1 MNLSKTTYRI
11 ILFASF
17 VWCLLIITP
26 PFADHFDA
34 VMLRDFLYGFFSR
47 ICHQFDSHSVQI
59 FGAKFAVCA
68 RCTAI
73 YFGFLISVAIYP
85 FLSRKIRAAT
95 RAGAILRSP
104 RMVLLSILPLLIDVC
119 LSETGVH
126 ESTVLTRAVTGA
138 VLGIALPYV
147 LIPPAQEAVA
157 ELRLKL
163 PTSLLGKIRHAE

>member
-11 ILFASF
+11 ILFASL
-17 VWCLLIITP
+17 VWCLLIVIP

-34 VMLRDFLYGFFSR
+34 VMLRGFLYGFFSR
-47 ICHQFDSHSVQI
+47 ICHQLDSHSLHL

-73 YFGFLISVAIYP
+73 YFGFFVSVAFYP
-85 FLSRKIRAAT
+85 FLSRKIWVAT
-95 RAGAILRSP
+95 RTGAIFRSP
-104 RMVLLSILPLLIDVC
+104 RLVLLSILPLLIDVC
-119 LSETGVH
+119 LSEIGVH

-138 VLGIALPYV
+138 ILGIALPYL

-163 PTSLLGKIRHAE
+163 PQSLLGKIRHAE